1 MSTILLAEPNPA
13 VRVGLDRAL
22 RSQGFCVVPAGGDEA
37 VREARERNAQM
48 AVAGVSLA
56 AASLIERLGEQL
68 RQSPVWVPVLLLVS
82 GMNEELAAAALKA
95 GVSEYLPY
103 PCSPFELAGAAR
115 HCLER
120 HYRWNR
126 STRCVPPGKPQ
137 MIGESHAIEE
147 VKAYLARVASTDS
160 TIPITGETGTGKELA
175 AEFVHRHGGRKHR
188 GMVTVNCAAIP
199 DTLLESEL
207 FGYERGAFTGAQ
219 TSREG
224 KWKEADGETIF
235 LDEIGD
241 MSGYAQAKILRAIDS
256 KEIQRLGGAGMA
268 VDVRIIAATNQDL
281 ESLVREGKFRKDLYF
296 RLNVARVHLPA
307 LRERNEDITPIVSF
321 YLQEYNARFGRAV
334 TRLTEEAW
342 EQVMSYDWP
351 GNIRELKNAI
361 ESMLIH
367 SHGGEIGS
375 EDLPPA
381 VVERWAE
388 EPGATASERKRLISA
403 LTSTNWNRSRAADKL
418 RWSRVTLYRKMAKC
432 EVTPPVRELAQV
444 SQY

>member
-1 MSTILLAEPNPA
+1 
-13 VRVGLDRAL
+13 
-22 RSQGFCVVPAGGDEA
+22 
-37 VREARERNAQM
+37 
-48 AVAGVSLA
+48 
-56 AASLIERLGEQL
+56 
-68 RQSPVWVPVLLLVS
+68 
-82 GMNEELAAAALKA
+82 
-95 GVSEYLPY
+95 
-103 PCSPFELAGAAR
+103 
-115 HCLER
+115 
-120 HYRWNR
+120 
-126 STRCVPPGKPQ
+126 
-137 MIGESHAIEE
+137 
-147 VKAYLARVASTDS
+147 
-160 TIPITGETGTGKELA
+160 
-175 AEFVHRHGGRKHR
+175 
-188 GMVTVNCAAIP
+188 
-199 DTLLESEL
+199 
-207 FGYERGAFTGAQ
+207 
-219 TSREG
+219 
-224 KWKEADGETIF
+224 
-235 LDEIGD
+235 
-241 MSGYAQAKILRAIDS
+241 
-256 KEIQRLGGAGMA
+256 MA

-418 RWSRVTLYRKMAKC
+418 RWSRVTLYRKMAKY